1 MPVAYRIKKLL
12 QSIASRGRQIF
23 YRILGMKISG
33 NVWLE
38 RIEWPDRP
46 YCISLAEG
54 ASLDCGV
61 TLLATNDD
69 ARIAIGA
76 RVYINRRTMLDAH
89 MELTVGDD
97 TMIGPGCYLTD
108 HDHTF
113 GRDILP
119 GAAPLVAEP
128 TRIGKRCW
136 LGANVT
142 VLKGVTIGDGTVVGA
157 GSVVTKSL
165 PPGVLALGTPAR
177 VVRELT

>member
-12 QSIASRGRQIF
+12 QSVASRCRQVF
-23 YRILGMKISG
+23 YRLLGMKISG
-33 NVWLE
+33 KVWLE

-46 YCISLAEG
+46 YCISLGEG
-54 ASLDCGV
+54 ASLDLGV
-61 TLLATNDD
+61 TLLATSDE
-69 ARIAIGA
+69 ACIAIGA

-89 MELTVGDD
+89 MELTIGDD

-113 GRDILP
+113 GPGVAP
-119 GAAPLVAEP
+119 GATPLVAEP

-142 VLKGVTIGDGTVVGA
+142 VLKGVSIGDGTVVGA
-157 GSVVTKSL
+157 GSIVTKSL

-177 VVRELT
+177 VIRELT